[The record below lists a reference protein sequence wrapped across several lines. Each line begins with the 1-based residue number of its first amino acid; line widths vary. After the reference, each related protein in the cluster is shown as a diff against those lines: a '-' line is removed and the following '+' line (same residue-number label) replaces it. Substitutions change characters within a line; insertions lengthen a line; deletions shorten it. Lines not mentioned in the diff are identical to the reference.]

1 MRENYVN
8 QILKIFMT
16 ATKKRVQQGCG
27 DDEEVDLYNHDG
39 GGDVTVGGGEGKA
52 LVF

>member
-1 MRENYVN
+1 
-8 QILKIFMT
+8 MT
-16 ATKKRVQQGCG
+16 D